1 MQMNIERVEKDWVKI
16 ARESITVQQIG
27 GAIYAFCSEIAALR
41 LFHEYRATDESK
53 IHANYSENLKTW
65 FFRLDLRD

>member
-1 MQMNIERVEKDWVKI
+1 MQMNMKRVENDWVEI
-16 ARESITVQQIG
+16 AQEPIKVEQIG

-41 LFHEYRATDESK
+41 LFHKYRGTDESK

-65 FFRLDLRD
+65 FFRLDIRH